1 MNLDQITIAPVFPLW
16 LILLLFSL
24 GFASAIAQYR
34 FMREKLGHSRALG
47 LSLLRLGAI
56 SFLVAFALNPSLV
69 AKKEHKVL
77 PAIAILLDTSQS
89 MGQPGSPGK
98 ASRLEEAKALL
109 TEGANPLLKSLSQ
122 RFEVRLYGVGESL
135 RAIEAKELADLK
147 AGGMKGNLSEILKEL
162 SGKNTIA
169 LLLSD
174 GNLNWNGGQST
185 DLPIVTVPLGS
196 TREYKDVLI
205 RAVRAPS
212 LAFRGREVTIDVTIK
227 SYGYTGL
234 SLPVLLKEGGKLL
247 TAKNI
252 RINTSPGEATASL
265 SFIPDEVG
273 QKNLSISI
281 PQQFGESV
289 VSNNSVNLSVKVVRD
304 KIRVLMVSGSPSMN
318 YRFMRTALK
327 SDPSIDLLSFVI
339 LRTPSDILNVPPQEM
354 SLIPFPVETLFS
366 KEIKN
371 FDLLIFDNF
380 KYTLYLS
387 PHHLESIRE
396 FVRGGGGFAM
406 IGGPN
411 LLNEGRYAMTPIGE
425 ILPVRFPEKE
435 DYRRDSQIGVRLS
448 RAGVIHPVTRLSSD
462 IAGDTAADTSGDEAK
477 RLRFWQEMPPL
488 DGFNLME
495 AKSSS
500 IVLLESA
507 NGIPWPILTV
517 SNYSNGRVLILATDY
532 SWKWDVGMVA
542 KGKGNLAYL
551 RLMDRMVRWLTKDPG
566 LNPVQISLPEN
577 AGFAGQEIEVRIRLR
592 EEDLS
597 PNLRSMVSFSVF
609 SPDGLKIDSK
619 LKPTG
624 QSGEYLG
631 SFLPQ
636 KGGIYKL
643 KVETSAGNLEESMVV
658 AGLLDTLDASP
669 DHEQLKKISASTGG
683 KFLLSNEDLLKGVE
697 DYARKAE
704 SRFIEER
711 RSSVWTSPFVMVLVL
726 GFLIVEWYF
735 RRRWGLV

>member
-1 MNLDQITIAPVFPLW
+1 MSLDQITIAPVFPLW

-34 FMREKLGHSRALG
+34 FMRKRLGHSRALG
-47 LSLLRLGAI
+47 ISLLRLGAI

-69 AKKEHKVL
+69 AKKEHKVF
-77 PAIAILLDTSQS
+77 PAIAVLLDTSQS
-89 MGQPGSPGK
+89 MGQSGGPGK

-109 TEGANPLLKSLSQ
+109 TEGANPLLKSLSEK
-122 RFEVRLYGVGESL
+122 FEVRLYGLGESL
-135 RAIEAKELADLK
+135 RTIEAKELADLK
-147 AGGMKGNLSEILKEL
+147 AGGVKGNLSEILKEL
-162 SGKNTIA
+162 SGRNTLA

-174 GNLNWNGGQST
+174 GNLKWSEEQST
-185 DLPIVTVPLGS
+185 NLPVFTVPLGS
-196 TREYKDVLI
+196 TREYKDLLI
-205 RAVRAPS
+205 KAVRAPS

-227 SYGYTGL
+227 SYGYSGF

-247 TAKNI
+247 TAKST
-252 RINTSPGEATASL
+252 RINTSPGEVTGSL

-281 PQQFGESV
+281 PQQVGERV
-289 VSNNSVNLSVKVVRD
+289 VSNNSVNLSLKVVRD
-304 KIRVLMVSGSPSMN
+304 KIRILMVSGNPSLN
-318 YRFMRTALK
+318 YRFMRTAFK
-327 SDPSIDLLSFVI
+327 SDPSIDFLSFVI
-339 LRTPSDILNVPPQEM
+339 LRTPSDILNVPPQEI

-366 KEIKN
+366 KETKN
-371 FDLLIFDNF
+371 FDLLIFDNL

-406 IGGPN
+406 IGGSN
-411 LLNEGRYAMTPIGE
+411 IVSEGKYAMTPIGE
-425 ILPVRFPEKE
+425 ILPVRFAEKE
-435 DYRRDSQIGVRLS
+435 DYRRDSKIGVRLS
-448 RAGVIHPVTRLSSD
+448 RAGILHPITRLSSD
-462 IAGDTAADTSGDEAK
+462 IAGDDSQ
-477 RLRFWQEMPPL
+477 RLRFWQEMPSL
-488 DGFNLME
+488 DGFNMLE
-495 AKSSS
+495 AKSSAT
-500 IVLLESA
+500 VLLECA

-517 SNYSNGRVLILATDY
+517 SNYGKGRVLFLATDY
-532 SWKWDVGMVA
+532 SWKWDMGMVA

-551 RLMDRMVRWLTKDPG
+551 RFVDRMVRWLTKDPG
-566 LNPVQISLPEN
+566 LDPVQITLPEN

-597 PNLRSMVSFSVF
+597 PNLRSVVSFSALN
-609 SPDGLKIDSK
+609 PDGLKIDSK

-631 SFLPQ
+631 SFLSQ

-658 AGLLDTLDASP
+658 AGLLDSLDAAP
-669 DHEQLKKISASTGG
+669 DHEQLKKIAASTGG
-683 KFLLSNEDLLKGVE
+683 KFLLRNEDLLKEVE
-697 DYARKAE
+697 GYARKAE

-726 GFLIVEWYF
+726 GFLIVEWYY

>member
-34 FMREKLGHSRALG
+34 FMRGKLGHSRALG

-56 SFLVAFALNPSLV
+56 SFLIAFALNPSLV
-69 AKKEHKVL
+69 AKKEHKVS
-77 PAIAILLDTSQS
+77 PAIAVLLDTSQS
-89 MGQPGSPGK
+89 MGQPGRPVK

-109 TEGANPLLKSLSQ
+109 TEGANPLLKSLSE

-135 RAIEAKELADLK
+135 RAVEAKELANLK
-147 AGGMKGNLSEILKEL
+147 AEGMKGNLSEILKEL
-162 SGKNTIA
+162 SGKNTLA

-196 TREYKDVLI
+196 TREYKDILI
-205 RAVRAPS
+205 KAVKAPP
-212 LAFRGREVTIDVTIK
+212 LAFRGREVMIDVTIK

-234 SLPVLLKEGGKLL
+234 TIPVLLKEGDKLL
-247 TAKNI
+247 TAKNT
-252 RINTSPGEATASL
+252 RINTSPGEVTASL
-265 SFIPDEVG
+265 SFIPDEAG

-281 PQQFGESV
+281 PQQFGESL
-289 VSNNSVNLSVKVVRD
+289 VSNNSFNLSMKVVRD
-304 KIRVLMVSGSPSMN
+304 KIRILMVSGNPSMN

-327 SDPSIDLLSFVI
+327 NDPSIDLLSFVI
-339 LRTPSDILNVPPQEM
+339 LRTPSDILNVPTHEQ

-425 ILPVRFPEKE
+425 ILPVRFAEKE
-435 DYRRDSQIGVRLS
+435 DYRRDSQVGVRLS
-448 RAGVIHPVTRLSSD
+448 RAGVVHPIMRLSSD
-462 IAGDTAADTSGDEAK
+462 TAGDTAGDDVQ
-477 RLRFWQEMPPL
+477 RLNFWQEMPPL
-488 DGFNLME
+488 DGFNLLE
-495 AKSSS
+495 PKSSAA
-500 IVLLESA
+500 VLLESA
-507 NGIPWPILTV
+507 DGIPWPILTV
-517 SNYSNGRVLILATDY
+517 SNYGNGRVLTLATDY
-532 SWKWDVGMVA
+532 SWKWYMGMVA
-542 KGKGNLAYL
+542 RGKGNLAYL
-551 RLMDRMVRWLTKDPG
+551 RLVDRMVRWLTKDPG
-566 LNPVQISLPEN
+566 LDPVQITLPES
-577 AGFAGQEIEVRIRLR
+577 AGSAGQEIEIRIKLK

-597 PNLRSMVSFSVF
+597 PNLRSMVSFSVLN
-609 SPDGLKIDSK
+609 PDGVKIESK

-624 QSGEYLG
+624 QLGEYLG
-631 SFLPQ
+631 SLLPQ

-643 KVETSAGNLEESMVV
+643 IVETSAGNLEESVVV
-658 AGLLDTLDASP
+658 AGLLDSLDAAP

-683 KFLLSNEDLLKGVE
+683 KFLPRSEDLLKEIEAYTERGQH
-697 DYARKAE
+697 
-704 SRFIEER
+704 SFIEEKR
-711 RSSVWTSPFVMVLVL
+711 LPLWGMMYTLAIILALL
-726 GFLIVEWYF
+726 GTEWYL
-735 RRRWGLV
+735 RRKWGLI

>member
-1 MNLDQITIAPVFPLW
+1 MSLDRITIAPVFPLW
-16 LILLLFSL
+16 LILLLFLL

-69 AKKEHKVL
+69 AKKEQKVL
-77 PAIAILLDTSQS
+77 PAIAVLLDTSQS
-89 MGQPGSPGK
+89 MGQSGGSGK
-98 ASRLEEAKALL
+98 TSRLDEAKALL
-109 TEGANPLLKSLSQ
+109 TEGANPLLKSLIE
-122 RFEVRLYGVGESL
+122 RFEVRLYGLGESL
-135 RAIEAKELADLK
+135 RTTEAKELADLK
-147 AGGMKGNLSEILKEL
+147 AQGMKGNLSEILKEL
-162 SGKNTIA
+162 SGRNTLA

-174 GNLNWNGGQST
+174 GNLKWSEEQST
-185 DLPIVTVPLGS
+185 NLPVLTIPLGNAK
-196 TREYKDVLI
+196 EYKDVLI
-205 RAVRAPS
+205 KAVRAPS
-212 LAFRGREVTIDVTIK
+212 LAFRGREVTIDMTIK
-227 SYGYTGL
+227 NYGYTGL

-252 RINTSPGEATASL
+252 RIDTNPGEVTVSL

-273 QKNLSISI
+273 QKNLSVSI

-289 VSNNSVNLSVKVVRD
+289 VSNNSVNLSLKVARD
-304 KIRVLMVSGSPSMN
+304 KIRVLMVSGNPSMN

-339 LRTPSDILNVPPQEM
+339 LRTPSDILNVPLQEI

-371 FDLLIFDNF
+371 FDLLIFDNL

-406 IGGPN
+406 IGGSN
-411 LLNEGRYAMTPIGE
+411 LVGEGKYAITPIGE
-425 ILPVRFPEKE
+425 ILPVRFAEKE

-448 RAGVIHPVTRLSSD
+448 RAGILHPITRLSSD
-462 IAGDTAADTSGDEAK
+462 IAGDSAGDEAQ

-488 DGFNLME
+488 DGFNLLE
-495 AKSSS
+495 AKSSAT
-500 IVLLESA
+500 VLLESA

-517 SNYSNGRVLILATDY
+517 SNYGKGRVLTLATDY
-532 SWKWDVGMVA
+532 SWKWDMGMVA

-551 RLMDRMVRWLTKDPG
+551 KLMDRMVRWLTKDPG
-566 LNPVQISLPEN
+566 LDPVQITLPEN

-597 PNLRSMVSFSVF
+597 PKLRSMVSFSVVN
-609 SPDGLKIDSK
+609 PDGLKIDSK

-643 KVETSAGNLEESMVV
+643 KVETSATNLEESIVV
-658 AGLLDTLDASP
+658 AGLLDALDAAP

-683 KFLLSNEDLLKGVE
+683 KFLLGNEDLLKEVE
-697 DYARKAE
+697 GYARKAE

-711 RSSVWTSPFVMVLVL
+711 RSSVWTSPFLMVLVL

>member
-34 FMREKLGHSRALG
+34 FMRGKLGHSRALG

-56 SFLVAFALNPSLV
+56 SFLIAFALNPSLV
-69 AKKEHKVL
+69 AKKEHKVS
-77 PAIAILLDTSQS
+77 PAIAVLLDTSQS
-89 MGQPGSPGK
+89 MGQPGRPVK

-109 TEGANPLLKSLSQ
+109 TEGANPLLKSLSE

-135 RAIEAKELADLK
+135 RAVEAKELANLK
-147 AGGMKGNLSEILKEL
+147 AEGMKGNLSEILKEL
-162 SGKNTIA
+162 SGKNTLA

-196 TREYKDVLI
+196 TREYKDILI
-205 RAVRAPS
+205 KAVKAPP
-212 LAFRGREVTIDVTIK
+212 LAFRGREVMIDVTIK

-234 SLPVLLKEGGKLL
+234 TIPVLLKEGDKLL
-247 TAKNI
+247 TAKNT
-252 RINTSPGEATASL
+252 RINTSPGEVTASL
-265 SFIPDEVG
+265 SFIPDEAG

-281 PQQFGESV
+281 PQQFGESL
-289 VSNNSVNLSVKVVRD
+289 VSNNSFNLSMKVVRD
-304 KIRVLMVSGSPSMN
+304 KIRILMVSGNPSMN

-327 SDPSIDLLSFVI
+327 NDPSIDLLSFVI
-339 LRTPSDILNVPPQEM
+339 LRTPSDTLNVPTHEQ

-425 ILPVRFPEKE
+425 ILPVRFAEKE
-435 DYRRDSQIGVRLS
+435 DYRRDSQVGVRLS
-448 RAGVIHPVTRLSSD
+448 RAGVVHPIMRLSSD
-462 IAGDTAADTSGDEAK
+462 TAGDTAGDDVQ
-477 RLRFWQEMPPL
+477 RLNFWQEMPPL
-488 DGFNLME
+488 DGFNLLE
-495 AKSSS
+495 PKSSAA
-500 IVLLESA
+500 VLLESA
-507 NGIPWPILTV
+507 DGIPWPILTV
-517 SNYSNGRVLILATDY
+517 SNYGNGRVLTLATDY
-532 SWKWDVGMVA
+532 SWKWYMGMVA
-542 KGKGNLAYL
+542 RGKGNLAYL
-551 RLMDRMVRWLTKDPG
+551 RLVDRMVRWLTKDPG
-566 LNPVQISLPEN
+566 LDPVQITLPES
-577 AGFAGQEIEVRIRLR
+577 AGSAGQEIEIRIKLK

-597 PNLRSMVSFSVF
+597 PNLRSMVSFSVLN
-609 SPDGLKIDSK
+609 PDGVKIESK

-624 QSGEYLG
+624 QLGEYLG
-631 SFLPQ
+631 SLLPQ

-643 KVETSAGNLEESMVV
+643 IVETSVGNLEESVVV
-658 AGLLDTLDASP
+658 AGLLDSLDAAP

-683 KFLLSNEDLLKGVE
+683 KFLPRSEDLLKEIEAYTERGQH
-697 DYARKAE
+697 
-704 SRFIEER
+704 SFIEEKR
-711 RSSVWTSPFVMVLVL
+711 LPLWGMTYTLAIILALL
-726 GFLIVEWYF
+726 GTEWYL
-735 RRRWGLV
+735 RRKWGLI

>member
-1 MNLDQITIAPVFPLW
+1 MSLDQIIIAPVFPLW
-16 LILLLFSL
+16 LILLLLSL

-34 FMREKLGHSRALG
+34 FMREKLEHSRALG
-47 LSLLRLGAI
+47 LSLLRLGTI
-56 SFLVAFALNPSLV
+56 SFLVAFALNASLV
-69 AKKEHKVL
+69 AKKEHKVF
-77 PAIAILLDTSQS
+77 PAIAVLLDTSQS
-89 MGQPGSPGK
+89 MGQSGGPGK

-109 TEGANPLLKSLSQ
+109 MEGANPLLKSLSEK
-122 RFEVRLYGVGESL
+122 FEVRLYGFGESL

-147 AGGMKGNLSEILKEL
+147 AEGMKGNLSGILKEL
-162 SGKNTIA
+162 SGKNTFL

-174 GNLNWNGGQST
+174 GNLKWNEEQST
-185 DLPIVTVPLGS
+185 NLPVLTVPLGS
-196 TREYKDVLI
+196 TREYKDLLI
-205 RAVRAPS
+205 KAVRAPS

-234 SLPVLLKEGGKLL
+234 SLPVLLKERGKLL

-252 RINTSPGEATASL
+252 RINTSPGEVTVSL

-289 VSNNSVNLSVKVVRD
+289 VSNNSINLSLKVVRD
-304 KIRVLMVSGSPSMN
+304 KIRILMVSGNPSLN

-339 LRTPSDILNVPPQEM
+339 LRTPSDILNVPTQEI

-371 FDLLIFDNF
+371 FDLVIFDNF

-387 PHHLESIRE
+387 PNHLESIRE

-406 IGGPN
+406 IGGSN
-411 LLNEGRYAMTPIGE
+411 LVSEGKYTITPIGE
-425 ILPVRFPEKE
+425 ILPVRFTEKE
-435 DYRRDSQIGVRLS
+435 DYSRDFQIGVRVS
-448 RAGVIHPVTRLSSD
+448 RAGVPHPITRLSSD
-462 IAGDTAADTSGDEAK
+462 IAGDTARDSAGDEVQ

-488 DGFNLME
+488 DGFNLVE
-495 AKSSS
+495 AKSSAT
-500 IVLLESA
+500 VLLESS

-517 SNYSNGRVLILATDY
+517 SNYGKGRVLTLATDY
-532 SWKWDVGMVA
+532 SWKWDMGMVA

-551 RLMDRMVRWLTKDPG
+551 RLMDRMVRWLTKDPD
-566 LNPVQISLPEN
+566 LDPVQITLPEN

-597 PNLRSMVSFSVF
+597 PNLRSMVSFSVLN
-609 SPDGLKIDSK
+609 PDGLKIESR
-619 LKPTG
+619 LKPTS

-643 KVETSAGNLEESMVV
+643 KVETSAGNLEESIVV
-658 AGLLDTLDASP
+658 AGLLDSLDASP

-683 KFLLSNEDLLKGVE
+683 KFLLRNEDLLKEVE
-697 DYARKAE
+697 GYARKAE
-704 SRFIEER
+704 SRFTEER

>member
-24 GFASAIAQYR
+24 GFASVVIQYR
-34 FMREKLGHSRALG
+34 LMLGRLGRFRALG

-56 SFLVAFALNPSLV
+56 SFLIAFALNPSLV
-69 AKKEHKVL
+69 AKKEHKVS

-89 MGQPGSPGK
+89 MGQPGRQGK

-109 TEGANPLLKSLSQ
+109 TEGRDPLLKSLNE

-135 RAIEAKELADLK
+135 RTMEVKELADLK
-147 AGGMKGNLSEILKEL
+147 AHGMNGNLNEILKEL
-162 SGKNTIA
+162 NTKNTLA

-174 GNLNWNGGQST
+174 GNLKWNEGQPT
-185 DLPIVTVPLGS
+185 NLPVITVPVGNPG
-196 TREYKDVLI
+196 EYKDILI
-205 RAVRAPS
+205 KAVRAPS
-212 LAFRGREVTIDVTIK
+212 LVFRGREVTIDTTIK

-234 SLPVLLKEGGKLL
+234 TLPVLLKEGNKLI
-247 TAKNI
+247 TAKNTH
-252 RINTSPGEATASL
+252 INASPGEVTASL

-281 PQQFGESV
+281 PQQVGESL

-304 KIRVLMVSGSPSMN
+304 KIRILMVSGNPSMN

-327 SDPSIDLLSFVI
+327 NDPSIDLLSFVI
-339 LRTPSDILNVPPQEM
+339 LRTPSDILNVPTHEQ

-366 KEIKN
+366 KEIKS

-380 KYTLYLS
+380 KYPLYLS

-396 FVRGGGGFAM
+396 FVRGGGGFAT

-411 LLNEGRYAMTPIGE
+411 LVNEGRYKVSPIEE
-425 ILPVRFPEKE
+425 ILPVRFVEKE
-435 DYRRDSQIGVRLS
+435 DYRSNSKAGVRLS
-448 RAGVIHPVTRLSSD
+448 RAGVLHPITRLSSD
-462 IAGDTAADTSGDEAK
+462 LTGDDAD
-477 RLRFWQEMPPL
+477 RLNFWREMPPL
-488 DGFNLME
+488 DGFNLLE
-495 AKSSS
+495 AKSSAT
-500 IVLLESA
+500 VLLESA
-507 NGIPWPILTV
+507 DGLPWPILTV
-517 SNYSNGRVLILATDY
+517 SSYGNGRVLALATDY
-532 SWKWDVGMVA
+532 SWKWYMGMVA
-542 KGKGNLAYL
+542 KGKGNHAYL
-551 RLMDRMVRWLTKDPG
+551 RLMDRMVRWLTKDPSMD
-566 LNPVQISLPEN
+566 PVQIALPES
-577 AGFAGQEIEVRIRLR
+577 AGSVDQEIEVRMKLR

-609 SPDGLKIDSK
+609 NPDGLKVESQI
-619 LKPTG
+619 KPTG

-643 KVETSAGNLEESMVV
+643 RVETSAGNLEESMVV
-658 AGLLDTLDASP
+658 TGLLESLDAAP
-669 DHEQLKKISASTGG
+669 NHEQLKKVSVSTGG
-683 KFLLSNEDLLKGVE
+683 KFLSRGDGLLKE
-697 DYARKAE
+697 IESYARKAE
-704 SRFIEER
+704 SRFIEEK
-711 RSSVWTSPFVMVLVL
+711 RSSVWAKPFVMILVL
-726 GFLIVEWYF
+726 GFLILEWYF